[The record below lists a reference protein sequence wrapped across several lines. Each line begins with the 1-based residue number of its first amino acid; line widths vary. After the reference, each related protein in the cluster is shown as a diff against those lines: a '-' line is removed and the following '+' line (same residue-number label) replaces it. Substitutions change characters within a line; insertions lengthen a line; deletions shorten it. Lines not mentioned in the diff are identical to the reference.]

1 MQLNMADHIVPG
13 PIGMQRKEEGFG
25 ESDQRDSGISP
36 GAQITSIIAENKEL
50 RGQIEQLRAE
60 RTRLIETQR
69 RMMELLHTSAPEKL
83 VHDLRNLLNERDLLK
98 TLVDQM

>member
-1 MQLNMADHIVPG
+1 MQLNMADRVVPG
-13 PIGMQRKEEGFG
+13 RVAPPRTDEGFDEAADRG
-25 ESDQRDSGISP
+25 SVISA
-36 GAQITSIIAENKEL
+36 GAQITSLMAENHEL
-50 RGQIEQLRAE
+50 RGQIEQLRTE
-60 RTRLIETQR
+60 RTRWTETQR